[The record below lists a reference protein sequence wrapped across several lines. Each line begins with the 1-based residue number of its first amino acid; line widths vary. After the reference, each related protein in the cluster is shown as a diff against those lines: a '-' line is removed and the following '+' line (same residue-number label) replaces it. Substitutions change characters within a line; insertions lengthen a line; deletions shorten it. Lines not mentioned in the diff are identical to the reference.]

1 MSTIQFRT
9 LGTLDL
15 RAADGRELH
24 SLLAQPKRIALLAYL
39 SIAQPRGYHRRDT
52 LLGLFWPDSDQEHAR
67 TSLRKSLH
75 ILRRSLGEDAIL
87 SRGDEEIGV
96 DFQRISCDV
105 ASFEDLIGENQF
117 QDAVQLYGGDLLA
130 GFFVDDAPEFEQW
143 LHAGR
148 SRLRSAAARAA
159 FRAAELLEKSGDYI
173 GAVTL
178 ARRSFQ
184 LADTDEYT
192 LRKLITL
199 QFKAGDRA
207 AAIESYEAFARAI
220 AAEYQT
226 EPAAETRSLIEMIR
240 SGREAPGRET
250 QLKRG
255 GDRERDGDANVSPGV
270 STSNEVRKGE
280 VRSGRREKILF
291 AAAAIAVL
299 ISAGFVSW
307 LMRPAASKQVLRYRL
322 AIDSTE
328 PLAVAQGFAGRI
340 AISPDG
346 SRFAYISGSRNGP
359 DRPLLRIRPRNELH
373 GTPIPGTDEAFTPF
387 FSPDGSTIGFLRQ
400 KSVWIVS
407 PTGGPPIHVSDSLN
421 GVAGASWGTDGF
433 IYVDGFEMRPLVRVE
448 AKAGATA
455 KWFTSLD
462 SAKGEIDHLWPSVLP
477 NAKGVLFTV
486 GFSGRSKPDGQASFG
501 IAIADIPSGKHRMII
516 HDGAYPVYVST
527 GHLLYVTTARTLM
540 VAPFDQNSMTLTG
553 KPTPL
558 LEGMRFGNYAAT
570 DLAVSSTGTLVYSVG
585 AGLTQ
590 YQGELLWI
598 ARDGNA
604 TPVDPDWQGM
614 FEVPAISP
622 DGKRLAI
629 SKSPDA
635 QRGDI
640 WIKQLDRGPA
650 IRLTHERLFNGSPTW
665 TPDGGSVTFI
675 GESENEPDPELWTQ
689 RADGTAEAVKIPHG
703 RRMFGERWSPDGK
716 WLVFHAGGDGPTQA
730 DVFGFRPGIDTARV
744 PLVAGKFTDVMP
756 EVSPDG
762 RWLAYQSDETG
773 LYQIYVVPFPNT
785 RAGKWAVTSAGG
797 IHVRWGPRGNELF
810 YRDTSGDFYSVPIR
824 RTPTFSSGS
833 PKRIFTAKRIEFPL
847 VGYAVAPDDQRLLTF
862 RLLHPGAP
870 DTLVVVENWFEELK
884 KSRK

>member
-1 MSTIQFRT
+1 MSALQFRT
-9 LGTLDL
+9 LGTSDL
-15 RAADGRELH
+15 RGADGRELH

-39 SIAQPRGYHRRDT
+39 CIAEPRGYHRRDT

-75 ILRRSLGEDAIL
+75 VLRHALGEDAIV
-87 SRGDEEIGV
+87 SRGDEEVAV
-96 DFQRISCDV
+96 DFQFISCDV
-105 ASFEDLIGENQF
+105 ASFDNLISSNQF
-117 QDAVQLYGGDLLA
+117 EDALQLYGGDLLP
-130 GFFVDDAPEFEQW
+130 GFYVDDAPEFEQW
-143 LHAGR
+143 LQAER
-148 SRLRSAAARAA
+148 TRLRTAAARAA
-159 FRAAELLEKSGDYI
+159 YRGAEQLEKSGDYL
-173 GAVTL
+173 GAVSL
-178 ARRSFQ
+178 ARRSLQ
-184 LADTDEYT
+184 LANTDEHT
-192 LRKLITL
+192 LRKLISL
-199 QFKAGDRA
+199 QFKAGDRG
-207 AAIESYEAFARAI
+207 AAIETYEAFARAL

-226 EPAAETRSLIEMIR
+226 EPAAETRSLIKQIR
-240 SGREAPGRET
+240 SAGEAPDRET
-250 QLKRG
+250 EMKGRRDG
-255 GDRERDGDANVSPGV
+255 ERDGDAGVSPRV
-270 STSNEVRKGE
+270 SISGE
-280 VRSGRREKILF
+280 AGRGEKRSRRREKILF

-307 LMRPAASKQVLRYRL
+307 LMRPAPSKQVLKYRL
-322 AIDSTE
+322 AIDSVE
-328 PLAVAQGFAGRI
+328 PLTVARGYAGRI

-346 SRFAYISGSRNGP
+346 SRYAYISGSRNGP
-359 DRPLLRIRPRNELH
+359 DQPLLRIRPRNDLH
-373 GTPIPGTDEAFTPF
+373 GTAIPGTDEAYTPF
-387 FSPDGSTIGFLRQ
+387 FSPDGASIGFLRQ

-407 PTGGPPIHVSDSLN
+407 PTGGPPIQVSDSLN

-433 IYVDGFEMRPLVRVE
+433 IYVDGFEMKPLVRVE
-448 AKAGATA
+448 AKQGAAA

-486 GFSGRSKPDGQASFG
+486 GFSGKKKPDGQPTFG
-501 IAIADIPSGKHRMII
+501 IAIADIPSGKHRMLI

-527 GHLLYVTTARTLM
+527 GHLLYVTTKRTLM
-540 VAPFDQNSMTLTG
+540 IAPFDQNSMTLTG
-553 KPTPL
+553 EPTAL

-585 AGLTQ
+585 AGSTQ

-598 ARDGNA
+598 TRAGEA

-614 FEVPAISP
+614 FSGPAISP

-629 SKSPDA
+629 SKSPDG

-650 IRLTHERLFNGSPTW
+650 IRLTQERLFNGNPTW
-665 TPDGGSVTFI
+665 TPDGRSVTFI
-675 GESENEPDPELWTQ
+675 GDSENEPYPELWTE
-689 RADGTAEAVKIPHG
+689 RADGTAEAVKIPYG
-703 RRMFGERWSPDGK
+703 RRMFDERWSPDGK
-716 WLVFHAGGDGPTQA
+716 WLVFNAGGDGPTGA
-730 DVFGFRPGIDTARV
+730 DVFGFRPGLDTAPV
-744 PLVAGKFTDVMP
+744 PLVAGKTWDVMP

-810 YRDTSGDFYSVPIR
+810 YRDTSGDFYSVPVR
-824 RTPTFSSGS
+824 GNRTFSSGS
-833 PKRIFTAKRIEFPL
+833 PKKIFTAKRIEFPL

-884 KSRK
+884 KSHK